1 MPETLPKLSIVERH
15 GGRIGV
21 ESEPGQGTTFELRL
35 PIAGVINEI
44 GKKLS
49 EIVESESDPKL
60 VLDFQHVEH
69 LSSAALGTLITLNK
83 QVGEA
88 QGKLALSGIQP
99 QIFEVFKITRL
110 NKLFNIYP
118 TTDDALDAVR

>member
-1 MPETLPKLSIVERH
+1 MPETLPKLSIAERH
-15 GGRIGV
+15 GAHV
-21 ESEPGQGTTFELRL
+21 VTFEDRKILEQ
-35 PIAGVINEI
+35 IVINEI

-49 EIVESESDPKL
+49 EIVESEPNPKL
-60 VLDFQHVEH
+60 VLDFQIVEH

-88 QGKLALSGIQP
+88 EGQLALAGIQP

-118 TTDDALDAVR
+118 TTEDALDAVR